1 MWKIPLRVFGVVRP
15 VGSVH
20 AIEYENA
27 VRTNRVFHVSL
38 VSRGK
43 AAFVCAPLCRSS
55 TNTTKAPV
63 PAFRVLQI
71 HAKSAKSIMQ
81 FLSVLRNKL
90 KKSFATTSEAEH
102 TFVSL
107 AVVCPDAATFLNISL
122 HRVYLRFFALFSAA
136 AKTVLAPS
144 REKSTHNQFVFCLA
158 SPWCV
163 ENLAMEKRAFVC
175 TYTINV
181 LPIVVI

>member
-1 MWKIPLRVFGVVRP
+1 MWKIPLRVFVVVRP

-71 HAKSAKSIMQ
+71 HVKSAKSIMHFYLYYGTSSKNHLQ
-81 FLSVLRNKL
+81 LPAKPNTRREPRRRVSRRGDFSQYF
-90 KKSFATTSEAEH
+90 FAS
-102 TFVSL
+102 S
-107 AVVCPDAATFLNISL
+107 
-122 HRVYLRFFALFSAA
+122 LRFFALFSAA

-144 REKSTHNQFVFCLA
+144 REKSTHNQFVFYLA

-181 LPIVVI
+181 LPFVVI